1 VLGVLGVPGALEG
14 WAAGWAAGAEG
25 LELAVPEMSDDE
37 VVPAF
42 VVGGGV

>member
-1 VLGVLGVPGALEG
+1 VLGALEG

-25 LELAVPEMSDDE
+25 LELALPEMSDDE
-37 VVPAF
+37 VVVAL